1 MVESFFEYIFCKEIV
16 FIKRYGMEHYYFMF
30 VSTSFNSYDDDMI
43 KIFEQVI
50 SGIGFIGAGSIN
62 LNFNKV
68 EGLNNVAT
76 FWCVAI
82 VGVLTGLK
90 LIFEACV
97 GTFTIIFTNLFIRKI
112 KKSITLE
119 RYLDD
124 DW

>member
-16 FIKRYGMEHYYFMF
+16 FIKRYVMEHYYFMF

-50 SGIGFIGAGSIN
+50 SGIGFIGAGAIT
-62 LNFNKV
+62 LNSNKV
-68 EGLNNVAT
+68 EGLNTAAT
-76 FWCVAI
+76 LWCVAA
-82 VGVLTGLK
+82 VGVLTELK

-112 KKSITLE
+112 KKSIPPE
-119 RYLDD
+119 RYSNDD
-124 DW
+124 

>member
-1 MVESFFEYIFCKEIV
+1 
-16 FIKRYGMEHYYFMF
+16 MEHYYFMF